1 MKKYKYEITQHPA
14 DSFDKVAYFCSEA
27 GECGLEQVPVDQK
40 EILTDILNE
49 RGSQGWELIEVYF
62 GKDGIMV
69 FWKREL
75 IEGSI

>member
-1 MKKYKYEITQHPA
+1 MKKFRYEITQHPA
-14 DSFDKVAYFCSEA
+14 EKFNRVAYFCSET

-40 EILTDILNE
+40 KILTEILNE

-62 GKDGIMV
+62 GKDGMMA

-75 IEGSI
+75 I